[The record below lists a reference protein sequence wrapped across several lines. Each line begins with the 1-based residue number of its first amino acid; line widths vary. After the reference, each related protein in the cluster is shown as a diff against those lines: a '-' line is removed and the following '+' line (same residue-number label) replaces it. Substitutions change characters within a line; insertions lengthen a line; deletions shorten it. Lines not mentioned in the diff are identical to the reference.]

1 MAVFW
6 HDGKVPLMLYGTR
19 DKSTAVG
26 RLLHF
31 AEVVEDLSR
40 GQSPE
45 LLLVVD
51 NANLDIVLTH
61 LTLKSLLQSNCTN
74 ARQQK
79 RRGNRCEVMKHGIG
93 ENPQSVGNHAA
104 SRPSYLRAEHST
116 EHSTKR
122 LIGGERKG
130 KKGKACRE
138 TESCGPWHGGHSTRR
153 DAFRK
158 AGSGTR
164 TDGRVNCV
172 FQLNVV
178 IVALLKESLCVDHVL
193 ANGTSLPWPV

>member
-74 ARQQK
+74 ARQQN
-79 RRGNRCEVMKHGIG
+79 RRGNRCYVMKHGIG
-93 ENPQSVGNHAA
+93 ENSQSVGNHAA

-116 EHSTKR
+116 EHSTKW
-122 LIGGERKG
+122 LIGGTEGEERKG
-130 KKGKACRE
+130 MSRNRILWAMARWAQHEE
-138 TESCGPWHGGHSTRR
+138 THSERLGVGPVRM
-153 DAFRK
+153 A
-158 AGSGTR
+158 
-164 TDGRVNCV
+164 V
-172 FQLNVV
+172 
-178 IVALLKESLCVDHVL
+178 
-193 ANGTSLPWPV
+193 